1 MEFSKLVGSREAPMK
16 ITKISVYKVDLP
28 IEGGHRISGGRSFT
42 TLDDTVVVVDTDKG
56 ISGIGEGCPLGTA
69 YLPAF
74 PGGMRA
80 GIDLIA
86 PELLGQDPRQINNI
100 YTQMDRILMGHPYVK
115 SPIDMA
121 CWDILGKWSRLPVG
135 ELLGGRVNE
144 RLPFRAPIPVDD
156 TPANALKSLE
166 KRRSEGYFCFNI
178 KVGND
183 PKLDIERIRMLA
195 KHLRPEE
202 KLFADANRG
211 WTVDDAIMVLRN
223 VPLEYAIY
231 FEQPC
236 ATFDECMAVRQVTQH
251 FIVLDE
257 QVETVE
263 ALLRA
268 WKAGLGEAVNLKV
281 SRVGGIT
288 KLRLLRDICVEMGIR
303 ILVQDNWASGI
314 GSAAVAHLAHS
325 TPERWLLGIWAAGFN
340 TTLETAH
347 GAPSIEKGCLVSSRK
362 DGLGLEPNFNILG
375 KPVAVYQ

>member
-1 MEFSKLVGSREAPMK
+1 MK
-16 ITKISVYKVDLP
+16 ITKIAVYQVDLP

-42 TLDDTVVVVDTDKG
+42 TLDDTVVIIETDEG

-80 GIDLIA
+80 GIELIA
-86 PELLGQDPRQINNI
+86 PSLLGQDPRQLNRINVL
-100 YTQMDRILMGHPYVK
+100 MDKTLMGHPYVK

-121 CWDILGKWSRLPVG
+121 CWDILGKWSRLPVC
-135 ELLGGRVNE
+135 ELLGGRMTA

-156 TPANALKSLE
+156 TPAKALKSLE
-166 KRRSEGYFCFNI
+166 ERRAGGYFCYNI

-183 PKLDIERIRMLA
+183 PKVDIERIKMLA
-195 KHLRPEE
+195 QHLKPHER
-202 KLFADANRG
+202 LFADANRG
-211 WTVDDAIMVLRN
+211 WSIDDAILVLRN

-236 ATFDECMAVRQVTQH
+236 ATFDECLALRRITQH

-257 QVETVE
+257 QVDTTES
-263 ALLRA
+263 LLRA

-281 SRVGGIT
+281 SRVGGIS
-288 KLRLLRDICVEMGIR
+288 KLRLLRDICIEMGIR

-325 TPERWLLGIWAAGFN
+325 TPERWLLGIWGAGFN

-347 GAPSIEKGCLVSSRK
+347 GAPVIEKGCMIASEEY
-362 DGLGLEPNFNILG
+362 GLGLEPNFKILG
-375 KPVAVYQ
+375 KPVTVYQ